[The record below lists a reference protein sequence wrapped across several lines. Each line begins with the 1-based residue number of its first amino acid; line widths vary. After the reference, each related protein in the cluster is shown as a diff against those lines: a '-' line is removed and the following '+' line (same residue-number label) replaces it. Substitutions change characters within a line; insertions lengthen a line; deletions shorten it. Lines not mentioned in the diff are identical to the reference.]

1 MRHPHFAWLD
11 GWSIVS
17 SPKAIVNEITITK
30 VIFAIGNN
38 QHSYAAIG
46 GILTSDRLPRVS
58 DATIDSVTKYANISY
73 LL

>member
-1 MRHPHFAWLD
+1 MARWLEQC
-11 GWSIVS
+11 IVAM
-17 SPKAIVNEITITK
+17 AIVNEITITK

-58 DATIDSVTKYANISY
+58 DATIDSVTKYANIAY
-73 LL
+73 LLSFLFYL